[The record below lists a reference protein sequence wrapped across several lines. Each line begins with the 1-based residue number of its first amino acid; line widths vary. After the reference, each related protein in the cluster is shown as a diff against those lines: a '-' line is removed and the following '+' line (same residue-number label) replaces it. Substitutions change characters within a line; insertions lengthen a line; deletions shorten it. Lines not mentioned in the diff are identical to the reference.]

1 MLNIMTDKIQEM
13 IDIVFDLDGGTLP
26 AAYPFELWAALV
38 QRIPELAEEKLAGV
52 LPLRGTEDTAGVLL
66 PKRAKLV
73 LRLPKTLADPV
84 AARLTG
90 STMQSGAIS
99 LPLGKYKL
107 RALQPYPTLHAQQV
121 TGASDEVL
129 FMDDINIQLSE
140 MGIAAKLICGKRR
153 TLSCDQ
159 LSIHGYSLV
168 VHDLK
173 PEASL
178 QLQYAGLGGSRQF
191 GFGIFIPYKVI
202 SGLSDD

>member
-1 MLNIMTDKIQEM
+1 MSKNNIPEMTDL
-13 IDIVFDLDGGTLP
+13 VFDLDGGTLP
-26 AAYPFELWAALV
+26 AAYPFALWAALLRHV
-38 QRIPELAEEKLAGV
+38 PELAAEKSVGV
-52 LPLRGTEDTAGVLL
+52 LPLRATDNTEGVLL

-73 LRLPKTLADPV
+73 LRLPSALASLA

-90 STMQSGAIS
+90 STVHLGDIP
-99 LPLGKYKL
+99 LLLGKCKP
-107 RALQPYPTLHAQQV
+107 RAIGPSPTLHAQMV
-121 TGASDEVL
+121 TGDSDEVR
-129 FMDDINIQLSE
+129 FMAGIHTRLSE
-140 MGIAAKLICGKRR
+140 IGIAANLICGKRH

-159 LSIHGYSLV
+159 QSIHGYSLV

-178 QLQYAGLGGSRQF
+178 QLQYAGLGANRQF